1 MMPLAELAAYLD
13 RLLEVGRFADYAPN
27 GLQVEGRAEVRRIF
41 GGVSA
46 SRELI
51 EQASA
56 WNADAIIV
64 HHGYFWRNEDPRVC
78 GVKRQRLKALLCG
91 DLSLL
96 AYHLPLDAHAEFGNN
111 VQLARLLDI
120 EVTGALPTARA
131 EPALLLRGR
140 LPAAMSGAELGRHL
154 AQRLGRAPLHIAG
167 SRATVRELAWCT
179 GAAQDY
185 LEQAADAGV
194 DAFITGE
201 ISERTTHL
209 ARETGVHFYAA
220 GHHATERY
228 GVRALLEHL
237 ASKFA
242 VETRFVDIDNPV

>member
-1 MMPLAELAAYLD
+1 MIPLAELAAHLD
-13 RLLEVGRFADYAPN
+13 RLLDVGRFPDYAPN
-27 GLQVEGRAEVRRIF
+27 GLQVEGRAEVRRIA

-51 EQASA
+51 EQALA
-56 WNADAIIV
+56 WDADAIVV
-64 HHGYFWRNEDPRVC
+64 HHGYFWRNEDVCVC
-78 GVKRQRLKALLCG
+78 GVKRQRLKALLSA
-91 DLSLL
+91 DVSLL

-120 EVTGALPTARA
+120 EITGALPTARG
-131 EPALLLRGR
+131 EPALVLRGR
-140 LPAAMSGAELGRHL
+140 LSAAMSSVQLAGHL

-167 SRATVRELAWCT
+167 GRATVREVAWCT
-179 GAAQDY
+179 GAAQEY
-185 LEQAADAGV
+185 LEPAAAAGV

-228 GVRALLEHL
+228 GVRALLAHL
-237 ASKFA
+237 AATFP
-242 VETRFVDIDNPV
+242 VETRFIDIDNPV

>member
-1 MMPLAELAAYLD
+1 MMPLSELAAYLD
-13 RLLEVGRFADYAPN
+13 RLLDAGNFADYAPN
-27 GLQVEGRAEVRRIF
+27 GLQVEGRAEVRRIL
-41 GGVSA
+41 GGVTA

-51 EQASA
+51 EQALA
-56 WNADAIIV
+56 WDADAIIV

-78 GVKRQRLKALLCG
+78 GVKRQRLKALLSG
-91 DLSLL
+91 DVSLL
-96 AYHLPLDAHAEFGNN
+96 AYHLPLDAHAELGNN
-111 VQLARLLDI
+111 AQLGRLLGI
-120 EVTGALPTARA
+120 EVTGALPTGRG
-131 EPALLLRGR
+131 ESELLLRGR
-140 LPAAMSGAELGRHL
+140 LPAAMSGAQLGRHI

-167 SRATVRELAWCT
+167 AREAVREVAWCT

-185 LEQAADAGV
+185 IELAAAAGV
-194 DAFITGE
+194 DAYITGE
-201 ISERTTHL
+201 ISESTTHL

-237 ASKFA
+237 AARFA

>member
-1 MMPLAELAAYLD
+1 MIALTELADYLD
-13 RLLEVGRFADYAPN
+13 RLLDAGRFADYAPN
-27 GLQVEGRAEVRRIF
+27 GLQVEGRAEVRRIL

-46 SRELI
+46 NRELI
-51 EQASA
+51 ESALA

-64 HHGYFWRNEDPRVC
+64 HHGYFWRNEDARVC

-91 DLSLL
+91 DVSLL

-111 VQLARLLDI
+111 AQLARLLDI
-120 EVTGALPTARA
+120 EITGALPDGRGGSG
-131 EPALLLRGR
+131 LLLRGR
-140 LPAAMSGAELGRHL
+140 LAAPVSAEQFGRRI
-154 AQRLGRAPLHIAG
+154 AQRLGRTPLHIAG
-167 SRATVRELAWCT
+167 ARAALREVAWCT

-185 LEQAADAGV
+185 LEQAAAAGV
-194 DAFITGE
+194 DAYITGE

-237 ASKFA
+237 AARFA
-242 VETRFVDIDNPV
+242 VETRFIDIDNPV